1 MSTGLLSALAATV
14 WLAFFYGVSPDL
26 VVRFDTEPPA
36 LLGGVYPTERDP
48 VGGRTFA
55 WTGEQLTLRL
65 PALDRRVPWNLTL
78 RVRGA
83 RVRAAENP
91 ELRFLADGIELET
104 RPTATDYQDITVLVP
119 PRPEL
124 RGLTLD
130 VRASATFVPGPS
142 DPRTL
147 GVMLDE
153 LRLSPSG
160 VAVPPRRAFAGAAL
174 GAAAMGGAIA
184 ALGVTAGSAILGAL
198 VVAAGIAATMA
209 RGFAPYTDFPAEAA
223 RAGIAIAIALAL
235 ASAGVRLR
243 MGRLPRNTA
252 RFALAFSACALLLEL
267 LVLLHPD
274 MPIGDALF
282 HAHRFQDVLA
292 GRLYFTSVAPG
303 NYLFPYAP
311 GLYVAASGFA
321 DLVARGTA
329 DMALLRIV
337 TAAANAASAALL
349 YWVVV
354 RQWGDRLAAACAVA
368 LYHLVPL
375 GFGILT
381 VGNLT
386 NAFAQAL
393 SVLALVLM
401 ASGSLRLD
409 KWLLTGA
416 FILVLTAAFLSHTS
430 TFAIL
435 SVAGVFTAIL
445 FSWRAGTALRASGVA
460 VALSLAAAVV
470 LAVVLYYA
478 HFAET
483 YRTELARIGHE
494 TLNAAPDA
502 GGRGIRTRLVSV
514 PRYLNLYFGTPALIL
529 AGWGA
534 AKLWRRQA
542 GPEALTRSIA
552 GWALACSAFLV
563 LGIVT
568 PVDMRYYL
576 ASIPLVAMVAGF
588 GASAGWSAGGSART
602 AAAVLL
608 AWALAVGVRGWW
620 GTIG

>member
-1 MSTGLLSALAATV
+1 V
-14 WLAFFYGVSPDL
+14 WLALFYGIRPDL

-36 LLGGVYPTERDP
+36 LLGGVYPAERDP
-48 VGGRTFA
+48 VSGRTFA

-65 PALDRRVPWNLTL
+65 PRLDRRIPWNLTL

-83 RVRAAENP
+83 RVRPADNP
-91 ELRFLADGIELET
+91 ELGFLADGIELET
-104 RPTATDYQDITVLVP
+104 RPTTTDYDDVTVVVP
-119 PRPEL
+119 PRAEL
-124 RGLTLD
+124 HGLTLA
-130 VRASATFVPGPS
+130 VRASATFVPGPA
-142 DPRTL
+142 DPRAL

-160 VAVPPRRAFAGAAL
+160 VAVPPRGAFAGAAL
-174 GAAAMGGAIA
+174 AAAAIGASIA
-184 ALGVTAGSAILGAL
+184 ALGVTAGSAILAAL
-198 VVAAGIAATMA
+198 VVAAGIASTIA
-209 RGFAPYTDFPAEAA
+209 RGFAPYTDFPVQAA

-235 ASAGVRLR
+235 ASAGVRLAMR
-243 MGRLPRNTA
+243 RQPRNTA

-292 GRLYFTSVAPG
+292 GRIYFTSVAPG

-311 GLYVAASGFA
+311 GLYVVASAFA

-337 TAAANAASAALL
+337 TAAANASSAALL

-354 RQWGDRLAAACAVA
+354 RSWGDRLAAAGAVA

-393 SVLALVLM
+393 SVVALVLM
-401 ASGSLRLD
+401 ASGSLRPGRRV
-409 KWLLTGA
+409 LTGT

-435 SVAGVFTAIL
+435 AVACVFTAIL
-445 FSWRAGTALRASGVA
+445 FGWRSSPSLRASGRA

-483 YRTELARIGHE
+483 YRTELSRIGHE

-502 GGRGIRTRLVSV
+502 GGRGIRTRLLSV
-514 PRYLNLYFGTPALIL
+514 PRYLNLYFGIPVLIL

-534 AKLWRRQA
+534 ARLWQRQA
-542 GPEALTRSIA
+542 QPEALTRSIA
-552 GWALACSAFLV
+552 GSALACSAFLV

-576 ASIPLVAMVAGF
+576 AAIPIVALVAGF
-588 GASAGWSAGGSART
+588 GASAGWSAGGPAR
-602 AAAVLL
+602 AAATGLL
-608 AWALAVGVRGWW
+608 AWALATGVRGWW
-620 GTIG
+620 STIG